1 MPLQCHTKIR
11 LCPIILYSGPSYSPS
26 NKEWKQ
32 NCSGGVYCS
41 WTYTASKHK
50 HITFHLK
57 NERPGSMPN
66 LKDRMWHHVGTF
78 PQPRGQAIFCSMGVH
93 QDTPSAKLNIIERR
107 STVSSLSL
115 YTNRDWPSTGRKLI
129 ASSSGL
135 RQLAR
140 FSKLNL
146 NLNLSASISFPIPN
160 GRLLGLEEVC
170 FETLVHMVLG
180 LGVLLE
186 YWWNERR
193 ATPEQTENLYMPY
206 ISMGV

>member
-1 MPLQCHTKIR
+1 MLLQCQTKIR
-11 LCPIILYSGPSYSPS
+11 LRPIILYSGPSYSPF

-41 WTYTASKHK
+41 WTHTASK

-57 NERPGSMPN
+57 NVRPRNVSN
-66 LKDRMWHHVGTF
+66 LKDRIWHHVGTF

-115 YTNRDWPSTGRKLI
+115 YTNRDWPLTGRKLI

-135 RQLAR
+135 KQLER
-140 FSKLNL
+140 SRKL
-146 NLNLSASISFPIPN
+146 NLNLSASISFPQFPI
-160 GRLLGLEEVC
+160 GDFLFWRKS
-170 FETLVHMVLG
+170 VLRH
-180 LGVLLE
+180 
-186 YWWNERR
+186 WCTWC
-193 ATPEQTENLYMPY
+193 
-206 ISMGV
+206 